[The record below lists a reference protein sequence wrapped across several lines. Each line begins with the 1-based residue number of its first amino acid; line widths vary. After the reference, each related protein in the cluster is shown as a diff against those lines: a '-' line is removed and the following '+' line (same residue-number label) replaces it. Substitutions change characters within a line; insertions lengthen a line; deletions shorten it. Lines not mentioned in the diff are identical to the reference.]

1 MSKLV
6 SVIIPTYKRADTLSR
21 AINSV
26 LNQTYEH
33 IEIIVVDDNSPDSTE
48 RKETEL
54 VMEGYIQNNEI
65 TYIKHP
71 ENRNGSAARNSG
83 FRVSNGDYIMFLDD
97 DDEFL
102 PDKVKIQLECMENK
116 DLSWGA
122 CYTRYIRMKNG
133 KVFLRS
139 TEDREGDLL
148 VEELKRNLFVAAGSN
163 LMIRRSVFEDLN
175 GFDESFKRNQ
185 DQEFLTRILLKYKLA
200 YADTVGVIIHLHD
213 NLNKNSVDFDEITVQ
228 YLNSFNEIISGLK
241 EEDKQEILRMINLQR
256 FRAKISS
263 LKKWYQVV
271 DMLKKREVRSLDA
284 FVYIMHLLYRKITK
298 TSYGFE
304 FKKNV

>member
-1 MSKLV
+1 VNKLV

-21 AINSV
+21 AINSA

-33 IEIIVVDDNSPDSTE
+33 IEIIVVDDNSPDSME

-54 VMEGYIQNNEI
+54 VMEGYIQNNQI
-65 TYIKHP
+65 IYIKHP

-102 PDKVKIQLECMENK
+102 PDKVKIQVECMENK

-133 KVFLRS
+133 KVFMRS

-200 YADTVGVIIHLHD
+200 YADAIGVIIHLHD
-213 NLNKNSVDFDEITVQ
+213 NLNKNSVDFDEITIK
-228 YLNSFNEIISGLK
+228 YMNSFNEIISGLK

-263 LKKWYQVV
+263 SEKWYQVV
-271 DMLKKREVRSLDA
+271 DMLKKREVRILDA
-284 FVYIMHLLYRKITK
+284 FIYSMHLLYRKITK

-304 FKKNV
+304 LKKNV